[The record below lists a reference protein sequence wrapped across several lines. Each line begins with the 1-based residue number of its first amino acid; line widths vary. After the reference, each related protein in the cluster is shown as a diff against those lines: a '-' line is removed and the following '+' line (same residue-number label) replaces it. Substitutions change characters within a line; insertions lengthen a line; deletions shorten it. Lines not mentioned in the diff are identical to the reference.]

1 MTFLCVSTSGRRS
14 RLCAILRLTWMAGFL
29 KLAMIVKMDI
39 KHGQKRRQIV
49 ERNYGGRSSW
59 VFLFCPW

>member
-1 MTFLCVSTSGRRS
+1 
-14 RLCAILRLTWMAGFL
+14 MAGFL